1 MLKGEIP
8 TINGDG
14 EYIRDYIYVEDVA
27 QANLLALQNM
37 VKLFKVVQK
46 EGKEKTKE
54 EEKKESDAKPKTEI
68 KLNGFN
74 LGTEKGV
81 SVNEI
86 FYLLKEIT
94 KFPHP
99 AYYGPPRAGDLRK
112 NVLDCHLIKEVLG
125 WQPQFDFSAGLEK
138 TVRWFKENI
147 H

>member
-37 VKLFKVVQK
+37 VKLSKVVQK
-46 EGKEKTKE
+46 EEKEKTKE
-54 EEKKESDAKPKTEI
+54 EEKKESDDKAKAEL

-74 LGTEKGV
+74 LGTGRGV

-86 FYLLKEIT
+86 FSLLKEII

-99 AYYGPPRAGDLRK
+99 AHYGPPRTGDLRK
-112 NVLDCHLIKEVLG
+112 NILDCQLIKDVLG
-125 WQPQFDFSAGLEK
+125 WHPQFDFPAGLEK
-138 TVRWFKENI
+138 TVNWFRENI
-147 H
+147 Y